1 MVMGK
6 RILISE
12 DEKNRIQGMYGIIN
26 EMDWGTVILG
36 GAGILFMIKFI
47 RDFIGVGLFKILLNR
62 GNIEKLI
69 SELETVFFERV
80 SYDEEKVKVI
90 NTLTNDLR
98 NRVNNGK
105 VNTLWQ
111 YFKEMNKTQSDIFYH
126 LINSELN
133 KIKKSN
139 NIDD

>member
-1 MVMGK
+1 MGK

>member
-12 DEKNRIQGMYGIIN
+12 DEKNRIQGMYGIVN

>member
-12 DEKNRIQGMYGIIN
+12 DEKNRIQGMYGIVN

-139 NIDD
+139 YTKK